1 MITVQDVQNAIYA
14 NFGSAV
20 NVRTGKTNYIA
31 IPTGE
36 YNDKGQPAC
45 IKVAIGMFA
54 TTATKTH
61 EAFDLNTATAEYA
74 AWEKDAVERNNKP
87 KATKG
92 DTESSRRQRE
102 RMDKLRAYLVANHLE
117 KVTATDV
124 RKAVFADDDSTTI
137 MAVGGFL
144 AKFVEGGFLNV
155 EVVNGKK
162 TYTSAE

>member
-1 MITVQDVQNAIYA
+1 MITIQDIQNCINA

-36 YNDKGQPAC
+36 YNEKGQPAC
-45 IKVAIGMFA
+45 IKVAVGMFA

-61 EAFDLNTATAEYA
+61 EAFDLESAVAEYDTWVKNA
-74 AWEKDAVERNNKP
+74 EERNNKP
-87 KATKG
+87 KATKSNS
-92 DTESSRRQRE
+92 ESSQRQRD
-102 RMDKLRAYLVANHLE
+102 RMDKLRAYLVNNHVE
-117 KVTATDV
+117 NVTTTDI